1 MDKPWVKFYEDQ
13 VPPEIEFPDISLPQL
28 FEQSVAN
35 NPNGSAASFFG
46 KKITYTELGRLVDQF
61 AIALTRLGVK
71 QGDRVAI
78 MLPNIPQYPI
88 VHFAALKIGAIL
100 VPTNPLYVERELQYQ
115 LNNSG
120 AETIIA
126 LDIHFPKVE
135 KVKPETGLRN
145 VIITSVQE
153 YLPGLLKL
161 LYPIKAKKEGNWYK
175 VNRAP
180 GIHFFEDLITE
191 KFVAISPDI
200 DVKPDD
206 IAMFLYTGGTTGV
219 SKGAVLTHRNL
230 VANVIQ
236 IRTWYCEVKNNEEVV
251 LCALPFFHSY
261 GLTTCLHM
269 AVLLGS
275 TMVLIPNPRDIKTIL
290 KAIQKE
296 KATLFSGVPTLFVAI
311 NNFPEISKYDLSSI
325 KACVSGGAP
334 LPLEVARQFEEISHG
349 ALVEGYGLSET
360 SPVTHANSING
371 KRKEGSIGI
380 PLPNTDALVVDPE
393 TRKALPKGE
402 VGELAVKGP
411 QVMNGYWK
419 MDKETKEVLKDGWLY
434 TGDMSKMDEDGYF
447 YIVDRKK
454 DMIIAGGFNI
464 FPREIEEVLYE
475 HPKILEAAVIGL
487 PDEYR
492 GETVKAFVVCKE
504 GASLSFEEVI
514 EFCKSKLAPFK
525 VPKLVEFRDSLP
537 KSNIGKVLRRMLKE
551 EIESTKAISDTN

>member
-28 FEQSVAN
+28 FERSVAN

-126 LDIHFPKVE
+126 LDIHFPKIE

-275 TMVLIPNPRDIKTIL
+275 TMILIPNPRDIKTIL

-371 KRKEGSIGI
+371 KRKEGSIGT
-380 PLPNTDALVVDPE
+380 PLPNTDATIVDPE
-393 TRKALPKGE
+393 TKKPLPKGE

-411 QVMNGYWK
+411 QVMKGYWK
-419 MDKETKEVLKDGWLY
+419 MEKETKEVLGDGWLY

-447 YIVDRKK
+447 YIVDRIK

-464 FPREIEEVLYE
+464 YPREIEEVLYE
-475 HPKILEAAVIGL
+475 HPKILEAAVIGV

-492 GETVKAFVVCKE
+492 GETVRAFVVLKE
-504 GASLSFEEVI
+504 GASLSSAGVI
-514 EFCKSKLAPFK
+514 EFCKSRLAPFK

-551 EIESTKAISDTN
+551 EIESIKAVSNTN

>member
-88 VHFAALKIGAIL
+88 VHFAALKIGAII

-126 LDIHFPKVE
+126 LDIHFPKIE

-175 VNRAP
+175 VNRAH

-230 VANVIQ
+230 VANVVQ
-236 IRTWYCEVKNNEEVV
+236 IRTWYCEVKDNEEVV

-269 AVLLGS
+269 AVLLSS
-275 TMVLIPNPRDIKTIL
+275 TMVLIPNPRDIKTLL
-290 KAIQKE
+290 KEIQKE

-393 TRKALPKGE
+393 TKKALPKGE

-419 MDKETKEVLKDGWLY
+419 IDKETKEVLRDGWLY

-551 EIESTKAISDTN
+551 EIEST